1 MFESA
6 EAVDCVLAMGCATRA
21 ESRAIAERLA
31 AVARLH
37 ALRTREHPGAEHWV
51 VDVTEAVAAEVSA
64 AQNIS
69 RWRAGSQVRMA
80 VSLHSRLPAVA
91 AVFARGEID
100 LRMVRIVLNRTDNV
114 ESDIIAALDAA
125 LAPKLIGWMRLSE
138 NKVKDR
144 VDQWVATFDPA
155 GVRVPPDVRDNLYFT
170 VESHQPGTAFAGG
183 LLDALDAAALDKRL
197 DALAATVCEADPRTP
212 MQRRAAACGALGRG
226 ESTLACCCGSQDC
239 PAAALEAS
247 AARVVVHILAEQATV
262 DGRSD
267 APGYLDGFGILP
279 AESVRDAVAAA
290 DMRPVDR
297 PGDDAECG
305 YRPSRRLADFLHWR
319 DLTCRFPGC
328 DAPARRCDVDHTTP
342 WPAGPTH
349 PSNTKLYCRVHH
361 LIKTFY
367 TGLNGWRDEQR
378 PDGTVVLIAPTGLV
392 YLTDPHGG
400 QLFPSLASSTGGL
413 PDRMN
418 APDGS
423 DKTAM
428 MPRRTTTRE
437 QDRRDR
443 VARERRQRMELDA
456 QRDREHRAWLAETY
470 EPPPF

>member
-1 MFESA
+1 MFGSA
-6 EAVDCVLAMGCATRA
+6 DAIDCVLAMGCSARA

-69 RWRAGSQVRMA
+69 RSRAVSQVRMA
-80 VSLHSRLPAVA
+80 VSLHSRLPGVA
-91 AVFARGEID
+91 AVFSRGEID

-114 ESDIIAALDAA
+114 ESDVVAALDAVI
-125 LAPKLIGWMRLSE
+125 APKLIGWMRLSE
-138 NKVKDR
+138 NKLKDR

-155 GVRVPPDVRDNLYFT
+155 GVRVPPDFRDNLYFS
-170 VESHQPGTAFAGG
+170 VEPHVPGTAFAGG
-183 LLDALDAAALDKRL
+183 RLNALDAAALDKRL
-197 DALAATVCEADPRTP
+197 DALAATVCEADPRTA

-226 ESTLACCCGSQDC
+226 ESTLACCCASPDC
-239 PAAALEAS
+239 SAAALEAS
-247 AARVVVHILAEQATV
+247 AARIVVHILAEEATV
-262 DGRSD
+262 DGSSD

-279 AESVRDAVAAA
+279 AEEVLNASAGAEV
-290 DMRPVDR
+290 RPVRR
-297 PGDDAECG
+297 PSDDAECG
-305 YRPSRRLADFLHWR
+305 YRPSRQLAGFLHWR

-328 DAPARRCDVDHTTP
+328 DAPAQRCDVDHTTP
-342 WPAGPTH
+342 WPAGATH
-349 PSNTKLYCRVHH
+349 TSNTKLYCRVHH

-367 TGLNGWRDEQR
+367 TGANGWRDEQR

-392 YLTDPHGG
+392 YVTDPHGG
-400 QLFPSLASSTGGL
+400 QLFPSLLLSTGSLRDSESVPGTS
-413 PDRMN
+413 N
-418 APDGS
+418 
-423 DKTAM
+423 KIAM
-428 MPRRTTTRE
+428 MPRRRATRE

-443 VARERRQRMELDA
+443 VARERRQRLELDA
-456 QRDREHRAWLAETY
+456 ELERQHQARLAETY